1 MTFATKVER
10 KRIVDQIV
18 FAFDRPITHLVKI
31 CWFFSPF
38 FYLFLPPLE
47 APLILATTHQINLVV
62 LSEDKPHKIFSLSSG
77 LNLLCHWQ
85 ILTVKWYSDISISA
99 VSALRSRQLTAN
111 CSFISKFT
119 NNGQYPLRNLAPSSS
134 NIKHAICLA
143 GIQIGVSDFSAIIY
157 SILRPSIYS
166 IIISLLFVVVI
177 AELTVLEPIASLWH
191 CLWFRMII

>member
-18 FAFDRPITHLVKI
+18 FVFDRPITHLVKI

-38 FYLFLPPLE
+38 FLSFPSSSRSSTN
-47 APLILATTHQINLVV
+47 IGHNSSDKSCCIVWRQTTQNIFFKFRSKLALSLTDIDREVV
-62 LSEDKPHKIFSLSSG
+62 F
-77 LNLLCHWQ
+77 
-85 ILTVKWYSDISISA
+85 WYYISISA

-143 GIQIGVSDFSAIIY
+143 GIQIGVSDRCLGFFCYHLFNPS
-157 SILRPSIYS
+157 SIY
-166 IIISLLFVVVI
+166 LLSSHFFAI
-177 AELTVLEPIASLWH
+177 CCSCNCWTDGTRAD
-191 CLWFRMII
+191 R